1 MNEIKLVGFSEVR
14 LEDPFF
20 NSLKENYNEFED
32 WFEKKKILKEKVY
45 YFEGEEGIQGFLYLK
60 IEEDALNDIVPA
72 LPLKKRLKVGTFK
85 IDAHGTKLGERFIK
99 LIFDKMIDENLSE
112 AYVTVFPEYQE
123 LINLLIEYGFCYH
136 GKKITK
142 NGEEKVYIKD
152 FFAHHSNPVTA
163 YPLINLENKKYLLGI
178 WPEYHTRLFLDSKL
192 RTEKTF
198 KYEDLSHMNS
208 IKKMYLT
215 KIEQVMEYKKGDIIL
230 IYRTKD
236 VKAKNA
242 NYSSVATSITVVEEV
257 KHINEFA
264 NENEFMSYCGKYSVF
279 SQEELKIFWRTKK
292 YPYIVKLLYNL
303 ALPKRIVLNTLRNEV
318 GLKPRY
324 WGSFL
329 LTDEQFL
336 KILELGDVNE
346 SFIIN
351 QS

>member
-1 MNEIKLVGFSEVR
+1 MNEIKLMDFGEIN
-14 LEDPFF
+14 LEDHFF
-20 NSLKENYNEFED
+20 DSLRENYTEFKN
-32 WFEKKKILKEKVY
+32 WFEKKKEAMEKVY
-45 YFEGEEGIQGFLYLK
+45 CFESGEGIQGFLYLK
-60 IEEDALNDIVPA
+60 EEEEALDDIVPE

-99 LIFDKMIDENLSE
+99 LIFDKMIDENLEE
-112 AYVTVFPEYQE
+112 AYVTIFPEYKE
-123 LINLLIEYGFCYH
+123 LINLLEEYGFCHH
-136 GKKITK
+136 GKKTTK
-142 NGEEKVYIKD
+142 NGEENVYIKT
-152 FFAHHSNPVTA
+152 FSTVHSNPIKY
-163 YPLINLENKKYLLGI
+163 YPLINLNNKKYLLGI

-215 KIEQVMEYKKGDIIL
+215 KIDQVANYEKGDIIL

-236 VKAKNA
+236 KDAVSA

-257 KHINEFA
+257 KNIDEFKNES
-264 NENEFMSYCGKYSVF
+264 EFMNYCGKYSVF
-279 SQEELKIFWRTKK
+279 SADELKSFWINKK

-303 ALPKRIVLNTLRNEV
+303 ALPKRIVLDSLRNEV
-318 GLKPRY
+318 GLKPQY

-351 QS
+351 KS